1 MAMLNGEPLLLRS
14 LRIAK
19 QSKLTRLIV
28 STDSEDMAQI
38 AKVNGGDVPF
48 LRPFGIAQDNSPIE
62 DALTHGLEFCEKQEG
77 TKYDILVLLQ
87 NSSPFRLAEDID
99 KAIDKLEWGFT
110 SALTVSVEE
119 HIHPELSWKLSAG
132 DAVQLGKQDLT
143 HYRRQD
149 RDVIYY
155 ENGLVYAI
163 LRDNFMVHND
173 LRMSP
178 TALIEV
184 PKIRALDIHDESD
197 LIIANALAQTYF

>member
-1 MAMLNGEPLLLRS
+1 MAMLNGERLILRS

-28 STDSEDMAQI
+28 STDSEEMAQI
-38 AKVNGGDVPF
+38 AKINGGDVPF
-48 LRPFGIAQDNSPIE
+48 LRPSGLAQDDSPIE
-62 DALTHGLEFCEKQEG
+62 DALRHGLEFCEKQEG
-77 TKYDILVLLQ
+77 IKYDVLVLLQ
-87 NSSPFRLAEDID
+87 NSSPFRLAEDVD

-110 SALTVSVEE
+110 SALTVSVDE
-119 HIHPELSWKLSAG
+119 HVHPELAWQLIG

-155 ENGLVYAI
+155 ENGLVYAT
-163 LRDNFMVHND
+163 LRDKFIINND
-173 LRMSP
+173 LRMRE
-178 TALIEV
+178 TALIEI
-184 PKIRALDIHDESD
+184 PKIRSMDIHDESD